1 MGRARGQ
8 DLGGLL
14 SSIRGLADLL
24 LGRASDADPARP
36 HLATIIAEADRLTQ
50 ITGDL
55 LQFSRDATVP
65 LRAPARLAD
74 LVRNTL
80 APFEARLDK
89 AAVRADLDLDEAA
102 SASGDAP
109 RILRLLHNLVA
120 NALEGMPARGTVTF
134 RRRTVNAT

>member
-36 HLATIIAEADRLTQ
+36 PLATIIAEADRLTQ
-50 ITGDL
+50 ITGEL

-65 LRAPARLAD
+65 LRAPARLPD
-74 LVRNTL
+74 LVGNTL
-80 APFEARLDK
+80 TPFERRLDK
-89 AAVRADLDLDEAA
+89 AAVRADLDLDETA
-102 SASGDAP
+102 SASVHAP
-109 RILRLLHNLVA
+109 RTLR
-120 NALEGMPARGTVTF
+120 F
-134 RRRTVNAT
+134 RHKLIA